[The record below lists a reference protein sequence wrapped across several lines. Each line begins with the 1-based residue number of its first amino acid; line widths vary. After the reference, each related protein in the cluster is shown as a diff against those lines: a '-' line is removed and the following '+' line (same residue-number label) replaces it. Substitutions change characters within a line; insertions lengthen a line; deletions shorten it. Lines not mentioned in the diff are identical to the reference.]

1 MIACKI
7 NQNGTSTVGTNDHGS
22 CCIAAEPGPVKTCKA
37 EPSADVTPSVK
48 TGALMRT
55 NRPDRES
62 GRSNG
67 QHDYGDYD
75 EREVG
80 VRHRQCTALD
90 GNSIRASSKPSR
102 SNDCSAIGDGNRFQK
117 RLTVGRAKRLSG

>member
-1 MIACKI
+1 MILFFPFIAI
-7 NQNGTSTVGTNDHGS
+7 SFFAPFFLSFELPVGV
-22 CCIAAEPGPVKTCKA
+22 A
-37 EPSADVTPSVK
+37 
-48 TGALMRT
+48 GALMRT

-117 RLTVGRAKRLSG
+117 RLTVGRAKRLSGAHDVR